1 MKMQRLLGAICAGLL
16 LLSLPAKAA
25 EQNSYVTPSAGPMS
39 MATFTATYLNPALR
53 AIAACHNGSSAPAN
67 GPGSAPL
74 AYQCWVD
81 TTANPSVYKIYDGA
95 SWVSLGSI
103 NTTTHV
109 WSVFGSLAAATG
121 LPISSGLSGAG
132 AGILAALAVNVGTAG
147 SPVINGG
154 VLGTP
159 SSGVATNLTGTA
171 AGLTAGNVT
180 TNANLTGDVTSVGNT
195 TTLTNAPVI
204 AKVLTGFTSGAG
216 TVSAADSILSALQ
229 KINGN
234 VALKAPTASP
244 TFTGT
249 VTIPSGA
256 ALGTP
261 TTLVGTNITGTAAG
275 LTAGNVTTNANLTGH
290 VTSVGNATTLTNAPV
305 IAKVLTGFT
314 SGAGTVSAADSIL
327 SALQKIDGNVALKAP
342 TASPNF
348 TGIVNN
354 QGTLKLSAFVTST
367 QITANQNDYT
377 GTDGSNTC
385 SSKLTLRISSDAS
398 RNITG
403 LSCSQ
408 AEGDIRVLHNVGA
421 QNIVLTNQDAGSTA
435 GNRFLFGGGD
445 MTLAADTS
453 VTIRYD
459 GVASRWRAITTPGA
473 GGGGGGVT
481 SVTIAGAGL
490 NSTSGTCTI
499 TGTGTCTV
507 TAAYPPKFWQG
518 YTHSNNVGTPNT
530 KIDVAAGSC
539 RDSTDAINIV
549 NSAGTIDLGTTGANG
564 LDAGSL
570 ANTTFYY
577 TFAITTAGGSTAYL
591 ASTSP
596 TAPTLPGSY
605 TKFRRIGGFKTN
617 GSAQVLPFTH
627 VNNQWWYSTAI
638 RDVNTAVQGTTFI
651 SYVLSVPKVQGVV
664 AQYSITYFAS
674 AAITINVL
682 PGFLPTTASAGQ
694 AYYSPS
700 SSGSTEI
707 SQTQVDSSGQIQV
720 KSTSASSTIV
730 VDTAG
735 WVDDL

>member
-103 NTTTHV
+103 NTTTHA

-234 VALKAPTASP
+234 VALKAP
-244 TFTGT
+244 
-249 VTIPSGA
+249 
-256 ALGTP
+256 L
-261 TTLVGTNITGTAAG
+261 
-275 LTAGNVTTNANLTGH
+275 
-290 VTSVGNATTLTNAPV
+290 
-305 IAKVLTGFT
+305 
-314 SGAGTVSAADSIL
+314 
-327 SALQKIDGNVALKAP
+327 
-342 TASPNF
+342 ASPNF